1 MMGERSA
8 EMIKHI
14 LKRLKMTRLNESIC
28 LSGWEVSV
36 LLEWIDEIMKGRKD
50 NESVDTRRNN
60 ESG

>member
-1 MMGERSA
+1 MGERSA

-36 LLEWIDEIMKGRKD
+36 LLEWIDEIMKGRKND
-50 NESVDTRRNN
+50 E
-60 ESG
+60 